1 MDTRRPA
8 EKIVCSILMI
18 LLLASPHFAW
28 DAVGHKTVTRI
39 TWETMKP
46 QTRTRVMA
54 LLNQAPRDSDI
65 HTLRNESLPPEIRNR
80 EFFVNV
86 SVWADIMRDE
96 THPERR
102 DKYHRSTWHYINYF
116 WEQTDTGVKE
126 RTDLQP
132 LPENAVERLQF
143 IRWRLGDEARSD
155 ADRAIDIAWVLHLVG
170 DIHQPLHCSARV
182 TATEPQGD
190 QGGNLVLLD
199 KRPAV
204 MPQPP
209 QPPLR
214 LLNLHAYWDGIVD
227 RAITRNAEEAEV
239 DYVSRVTKMITGKY
253 PATAA
258 YDQLKA
264 GQFSMWAQE
273 GYATAK
279 TIVYPTTLK
288 REERPSAEYLNSAW
302 TVSERAMA
310 WAGYR
315 MAAVLDEM
323 FGN

>member
-1 MDTRRPA
+1 MNIKSPLYRFICAALT
-8 EKIVCSILMI
+8 
-18 LLLASPHFAW
+18 LLSLTSPHFAW

-39 TWETMKP
+39 AWDHMKP
-46 QTRTRVMA
+46 QTRARVIA
-54 LLNQAPRDSDI
+54 LLNAAPHDSDI
-65 HTLRNESLPPEIRNR
+65 HKLRNESLPPEIRNR
-80 EFFVNV
+80 EFFVAV
-86 SVWADIMRDE
+86 SNWADIMRDE
-96 THPERR
+96 MFPERR

-116 WEQTDTGVKE
+116 WEQTESGVKE

-132 LPENAVERLQF
+132 LPENAMERLQL
-143 IRWRLGDEARSD
+143 IRWRLGDEARSE

-190 QGGNLVLLD
+190 QGGNLMLLD

-227 RAITRNAEEAEV
+227 RALPRNADEADA
-239 DYVSRVTKMITGKY
+239 DYVTRVTKQITEKY
-253 PATAA
+253 PAASV
-258 YDQLKA
+258 QNNLKA
-264 GQFSMWAQE
+264 GQFSVWAQE
-273 GYATAK
+273 GYETAK
-279 TIVYPTTLK
+279 TIVYPPALK
-288 REERPSAEYLNSAW
+288 REERPSAEYLSSAW
-302 TVSERAMA
+302 SASERAMA
-310 WAGYR
+310 MAGYR
-315 MAAVLDEM
+315 MAAVLDEL